1 MTSFAQKRK
10 KKERKGIR
18 PIRHFLPSFF
28 MKIKKKEL
36 AFLSPLQG
44 RRSSSF
50 LQQKTKKRKEKDGE
64 RDHHSFLIFPSG
76 RHGYPSFLYWRKSL
90 CITSLF
96 FSSLENEK
104 KKEENASVHMQES
117 FAFFVQ
123 TEEKRKEL
131 QDSLDD
137 LERKIPEAYKEVYRW
152 GQFRRKRSDSSPFKW
167 NP

>member
-1 MTSFAQKRK
+1 MIQSICHEQWYPSISRLLHPICHEQWYPSISRLLHQTGFFFALFCFSSLPLPLEGFLFKKKKGKKKEETDECMTSFAQKRK

-76 RHGYPSFLYWRKSL
+76 RHGYPSFLY
-90 CITSLF
+90 
-96 FSSLENEK
+96 
-104 KKEENASVHMQES
+104 
-117 FAFFVQ
+117 
-123 TEEKRKEL
+123 
-131 QDSLDD
+131 
-137 LERKIPEAYKEVYRW
+137 
-152 GQFRRKRSDSSPFKW
+152 
-167 NP
+167 